1 MPKKITRPNLN
12 DAGIEKAMLDARN
25 HFLNKLRKKKNGA
38 LISPHETYGI
48 VAEEVYELL
57 MALHQNNDKEF
68 KQELLD
74 IATACLFGYASL

>member
-1 MPKKITRPNLN
+1 MLKPISRPTLSAA
-12 DAGIEKAMLDARN
+12 DIEKAVLDSRN
-25 HFLNKLRKKKNGA
+25 HFFKKLRKKDNGA
-38 LISPHETYGI
+38 IISTHETYGI

-57 MALHQNNDKEF
+57 MALHQNNEKEF